1 MIKTSRY
8 AVAIATAFFSLSAI
22 AQDFY
27 ITGPNYFGCID
38 KEQHNS
44 LLSMILQNDTQAFT
58 KGLGKAIRSGACT
71 RFPQGKRVFGLDVEI
86 TTGLIRIRPEG
97 SDIAYWT
104 VRQAI
109 K

>member
-1 MIKTSRY
+1 MIKTTRY
-8 AVAIATAFFSLSAI
+8 AVAIGTAVFSLTTI

-38 KEQHNS
+38 KEKHNS
-44 LLSMILQNDTQAFT
+44 LVSMIVQNDTQAFT
-58 KGLGKAIRSGACT
+58 KGLGKAIKNGACI